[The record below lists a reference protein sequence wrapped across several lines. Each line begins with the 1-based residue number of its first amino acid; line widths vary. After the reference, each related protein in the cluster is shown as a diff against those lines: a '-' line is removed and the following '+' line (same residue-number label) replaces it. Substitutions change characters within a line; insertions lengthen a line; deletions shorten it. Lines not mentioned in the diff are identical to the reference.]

1 MSLNIGMDKED
12 VYIYSMEYYSVLQ
25 RNGIVSYAEI
35 WIDLE
40 TVIQGEVRKR
50 KVNIYY
56 LLYMESRKMVQMN
69 LLAKQK

>member
-35 WIDLE
+35 WIDRE

-50 KVNIYY
+50 KGNI
-56 LLYMESRKMVQMN
+56 
-69 LLAKQK
+69 

>member
-12 VYIYSMEYYSVLQ
+12 VYIYSMEYYSVLK

-35 WIDLE
+35 WTDLE

-50 KVNIYY
+50 KVNI
-56 LLYMESRKMVQMN
+56 
-69 LLAKQK
+69 